1 MLIGGGRGGRR
12 EEGPSSPSRR
22 QKVRQIRCQMIFNVK
37 RAPSFFRDTFL
48 LGAALRGADT
58 HIAAAAAARSGS
70 HHALRERGTTPPGRG
85 RPKMGE
91 EEEGNGAAESI
102 GDGKSGSRAGG
113 RGVN

>member
-1 MLIGGGRGGRR
+1 MEGGGWG
-12 EEGPSSPSRR
+12 EAGPSSLSLR

-58 HIAAAAAARSGS
+58 HIAATAARSGS

-85 RPKMGE
+85 RTKMGE

-102 GDGKSGSRAGG
+102 GDGKSGRRGRA
-113 RGVN
+113 RG

>member
-1 MLIGGGRGGRR
+1 MLIGGGWGGGGRR
-12 EEGPSSPSRR
+12 EAGPSFPSRR

-58 HIAAAAAARSGS
+58 HIAAAARSRS
-70 HHALRERGTTPPGRG
+70 HHTQRERGTIPPGRG
-85 RPKMGE
+85 RTKMGE

-102 GDGKSGSRAGG
+102 GDGKSGSRAA
-113 RGVN
+113 RG